1 MRKIPLYLLIST
13 LLLSFQGWADNHDDD
28 DHKTKKDKKT
38 QKDKSVTTSALYQPA
53 TATGRLLASN
63 CFQCHGTNGTGGFER
78 ITGGE
83 ASEVYDYLT
92 QTANTDIMAA
102 HAQGYTQ
109 AQLNSLVGYLNQI
122 AR

>member
-1 MRKIPLYLLIST
+1 MKKEIILLTICS
-13 LLLSFQGWADNHDDD
+13 LLSGCGGGGSESNTDTNVNTF
-28 DHKTKKDKKT
+28 
-38 QKDKSVTTSALYQPA
+38 YQPA
-53 TATGRLLASN
+53 TTTGRLLAAN

-102 HAQGYTQ
+102 HAQGYS
-109 AQLNSLVGYLNQI
+109 AEQLNALIGYLNQI
-122 AR
+122 PR

>member
-1 MRKIPLYLLIST
+1 MSSLT
-13 LLLSFQGWADNHDDD
+13 LVAKLTEFV
-28 DHKTKKDKKT
+28 TK
-38 QKDKSVTTSALYQPA
+38 ALPRF
-53 TATGRLLASN
+53 TPDFFLAAN

-102 HAQGYTQ
+102 HAQGYS
-109 AQLNSLVGYLNQI
+109 AEQLNALIGYLNQI
-122 AR
+122 PR